1 MNANAARCSLALPSL
16 AVLLLNAC
24 LDGTQSP
31 PSRPESPQSDGAAES
46 VLGPVDLVYLC
57 GNKFLATN
65 STKGAVHV
73 EYRVIGTTE
82 TGGLTL
88 RAGPAEDPGY
98 SETELETEGQGTVEL
113 YLAGERVTT
122 RPNRGTPCGPAAM
135 SASVVGMANAESGSW
150 SSPSPL
156 PIVALHVSLL
166 PTGKVLMWG
175 HLGTPQVW
183 DPATGG
189 LTAVPSPAWVF
200 CSGHSFLADGR
211 LLVSGGHINADQGIP
226 DNTIFTPGSQSWSTS
241 TPMLRGRWY
250 PTNTTLANGDVV
262 ITAGRDQASVEV
274 EEPEVW
280 SASSGTV
287 RVLTGAKRVLPYYP
301 RAFLAPNGQIFYA
314 GEQQT
319 TRYLNPAGNGAWT
332 TVASRNYP
340 VRDYGSAVMY
350 DDGKILYAGGGRVTN
365 TAEIIDLNSAGP
377 TWQLTGSMA
386 FARRHLNATALPTG
400 DVLVTGGSSGTAF
413 NDVTAAV
420 HAAEIWNPGTGRW
433 TTLASNTV
441 NRTYHAASLLLP
453 DGRILHSGSGAAAG
467 APDEPSFE
475 IYSPPYL
482 FKGERP
488 SIADAPSVVSYSS
501 SFTVTTPDAAA
512 ISRMSL
518 IRLGSV
524 THAFDMNQRF
534 QWLSFTREGDA
545 LTVAAPTSPNRT
557 PPGHYMLFILNGN
570 GVPSVAK
577 IVRISSSGGTP
588 PVNALPSAAFT
599 SSCTSLTCTFSDGSS
614 DSDGEVSSW
623 SWSFGDGGAST
634 GRNPTRT
641 YAAPGT
647 YSVTLT
653 VTDNRGGTDQ
663 HSASVTV
670 TAPASGISLSATGRS
685 DGTAQYMSLK
695 WSGAVG
701 TQVDIYRNSARL
713 RTTANDGSDTNGR
726 TFQGDAT
733 YVFRVCQ
740 AGTTTCSND
749 ATVTF
754 GGGGGGGTTNAAPL
768 ANFSWNCTN
777 LSCVF
782 SDASTDSDG
791 TVAAWRWAFGDGATS
806 TLRNPSRNYASART
820 YTVTLN
826 VTDNGGA
833 TNQRSSAV
841 TVSAASSNIV
851 LSATGRTDGTAQ
863 YMSLK
868 WTGATGAM
876 VDIYR
881 NGARLRTTANDGSD
895 TNGRTFQGPATYVF
909 RVCQAGSTVC
919 SNDATVVFN

>member
-1 MNANAARCSLALPSL
+1 MNGNGPRLSLVALTFAA
-16 AVLLLNAC
+16 LLLNGC
-24 LDGTQSP
+24 FDGTQSP
-31 PSRPESPQSDGAAES
+31 PSRPESPQANGPAES

-73 EYRVIGTTE
+73 EYRVLGTSE

-113 YLAGERVTT
+113 YLGGERVTS
-122 RPNRGTPCGPAAM
+122 RPNRDSSCGPAAM
-135 SASVVGMANAESGSW
+135 SAFVAGMASAESGSW
-150 SSPSPL
+150 SNPVSL

-175 HLGTPQVW
+175 HLGTPHVW

-211 LLVSGGHINADQGIP
+211 LLVSGGHISSDHGIP
-226 DNTIFTPGSQSWSTS
+226 DNTIFTPSSQSWSKS

-262 ITAGRDQASVEV
+262 ITAGRDQAGAEV

-280 SASSGTV
+280 SSSTGAV

-319 TRYLNPAGNGAWT
+319 TRYLNPAGSGSWT
-332 TVASRNYP
+332 TVANRNYP

-350 DDGKILYAGGGRVTN
+350 DEGKVLYTGGGRVTN
-365 TAEIIDLNSAGP
+365 TAEIIDLKSAAP
-377 TWQLTGSMA
+377 SWQFTGSMA
-386 FARRHLNATALPTG
+386 FPRRHLNTTALPTG
-400 DVLVTGGSSGTAF
+400 EVLVTGGSSGTTF
-413 NDVTAAV
+413 NDITAGV
-420 HAAEIWNPGTGRW
+420 HAAELWNPATGMW

-441 NRTYHAASLLLP
+441 SRTYHAASLLLP

-467 APDEPSFE
+467 APDELSYE

-488 SIADAPSVVSYSS
+488 SIGDAPSVVGYNS
-501 SFTVTTPDAAA
+501 SFTVTTPDAAG
-512 ISRMSL
+512 ISRVSL

-534 QWLSFTREGDA
+534 QWLSFTRDGEA
-545 LTVAAPTSPNRT
+545 LTIAGPTSPNQT

-577 IVRISSSGGTP
+577 IVRISSTGEEP
-588 PVNALPSAAFT
+588 PVNAPPSAAFT
-599 SSCTSLTCTFSDGSS
+599 PSCTNLTCTFSDGSS
-614 DSDGEVSSW
+614 DSDGEVAAW
-623 SWSFGDGGAST
+623 SWSFGDGGTST
-634 GRNPTRT
+634 TRSPTRT
-641 YAAPGT
+641 YAASGT
-647 YSVTLT
+647 YTVTLT
-653 VTDNRGGTDQ
+653 VTDNRGGTGQ
-663 HSASVTV
+663 HSATVTV
-670 TAPASGISLSATGRS
+670 TAPSSGISLSATGRF
-685 DGTAQYMSLK
+685 DGTAQYMTLK

-701 TQVDIYRNSARL
+701 AQVDIYRNGTRL

-726 TFQGDAT
+726 TFQGNAT

-754 GGGGGGGTTNAAPL
+754 GSTTNAAPL
-768 ANFSWNCTN
+768 ANFSWNCAN

-791 TVAAWRWAFGDGATS
+791 TVAAWSWAFGDGASS
-806 TLRNPSRNYASART
+806 TNRNPSRAYASGGT
-820 YTVTLN
+820 YTVTLT

-841 TVSAASSNIV
+841 TVSTASSNIV
-851 LSATGRTDGTAQ
+851 LSATGRSDGTAQ

-876 VDIYR
+876 VDVYR